1 MQLDQTIQ
9 QHVARM
15 PLPLQGEVLDFVLFL
30 EQKSRCQ
37 PLVEGERRAALAV
50 VLEKNATLNPFA
62 DVDPI
67 TWVGEQRLDRTLPGR
82 D

>member
-9 QHVARM
+9 QHVSRM
-15 PLPLQGEVLDFVLFL
+15 SLPLQGEVLDFVLFL

-37 PLVEGERRAALAV
+37 ASMESERRTALAS
-50 VLEKNATLNPFA
+50 VLEKAATLNPFA
-62 DVDPI
+62 EVDPI
-67 TWVGEQRLDRTLPGR
+67 TWQSEQRLDRVLPGR